1 MPDNLK
7 AAAYAAGLNPAE
19 QKRIDDFRKALTTHK
34 ELSNL
39 PANVAQQVAS
49 KLPPGQQA
57 SLIQNFGNEDPAVKQ
72 QRGWLG
78 TAWHYTGGA
87 VGNAIGYAGSH
98 LLAGL
103 GNVSDVMTRGYRTA
117 AIAADQGLDLK
128 TAWDV
133 ANDKGDKVFSPGR
146 IIDAKVKFGQDA
158 VDIAMRIA
166 AGEDPSVIMKSAT
179 PEQQKFI
186 MLASPA
192 NKVIPGIEPD
202 KVEAA
207 RALFQDTLD
216 SVQAA
221 KYSPGRQVANLVL
234 PSQLEG
240 SGFFYKAISG
250 SVDAAYR
257 IIADP
262 FLGAGKAKRFYDINK
277 YALDVMVGKGKVAEV
292 FSKPNVIAFWDQYG
306 AQINSLNTA
315 ISKGDTV
322 AAATAKKR
330 MEIMAPELGPAVVNS
345 LRKADVPVT
354 DAKTAQ
360 AFFENTKQVGDM
372 MRGEIGRR
380 RVIIPRLDPIRQ
392 LRINTVT
399 TANKVFNMDA
409 IGPKLVDDMFFGG
422 ATTADGIA
430 EKVINGQKEIV
441 DMVAAK
447 TGQKGIA
454 RMSTAYIQGRIDKFK
469 AKLTIA
475 PLFKNDILDVTD
487 ANAPEQM
494 YRLARL
500 VLPQRESRLISEAFS
515 QVDEVGKKKDMFYG
529 LWETIADIRGLNTT
543 ESGQKIVRTLRGKGS
558 TQFSLA
564 DDGFREIGA
573 LPSDVTPFVTAPSLV
588 DIDRAAARSGL
599 IGRMMGQANKD
610 WVDKMTGYWSFL
622 TLAGPRYALRNAGED
637 LMVNLAIG
645 ESPWGIAK
653 ARMLSTRLNTVLGVG
668 KGGTKAEDFV
678 NNPLGVAMRFVN
690 GKDAKVYAEKIA
702 GLDAKIA
709 STRDEIS
716 ALKKTLKATEDA
728 NAKAVIQT
736 QIDDL
741 VKQVHGGVVG
751 QTRQIFA
758 QALTEGRVNRVLA
771 KLGKGPLNKKEA
783 DLLAEQI
790 IHGDIENVLSVVSE
804 GGFNFATGNDYIS
817 RAVNLAK
824 ATGVRTHEL
833 TINLS
838 KTQYAPKQGERGF
851 RSIAVS
857 VQDEASLVAWMMRI
871 GYYSNDQL
879 GAIAVAGL
887 GVRKE
892 SDILDDMVN
901 WMTNTKQGQKFIKD
915 SRLSNDLSE
924 REIAQLG
931 LNRAK
936 ELFVKADGKTLN
948 LELLGKIRSRN
959 PETGE
964 WGISGKLGLDDLP
977 KNEADIPAAIV
988 GPTLVPAVDASQYT
1002 STLMTNGWTWLGMAN
1017 ARLSRE
1023 PLVLNEMITI
1033 RKQMQK
1039 SGFDKAWVDSYTK
1052 TIDPTDT
1059 EKIAQATLKAKREL
1073 ASVVEDRAVAQS
1085 LAYIDNPLVR
1095 TQIAFSSR
1103 NFARFYRATEDFY
1116 RRIYRVVRYNP
1127 EAIQRAALTY
1137 EGVTHSGWIQK
1148 DDQGEAYFVYPGIAP
1163 VYNAVQNTLNAMGIK
1178 SQFKVPFPVE
1188 FGAKVKMLTPSLNP
1202 DSLIPTFSGPVAGAS
1217 ITTISSLV
1225 NIFNPGAAD
1234 TIKGYA
1240 LGKYSVGQPVLSAL
1254 LPAHINRLVGAMDQ
1268 DERNSQ
1274 YASAWRKAVTYLE
1287 ASGHGLPKK
1296 YDEAGNLIP
1305 PTAQELEAY
1314 RQAVK
1319 STTLG
1324 VLRVRFALGFFAPAS
1339 PSVQL
1344 KSDMAQWISDNGQ
1357 ASWKQAFNNLT
1368 AQYPGDYDAAMAKW
1382 VELFP
1387 NEVPYTITES
1397 ERKSI
1402 APLRYAEEAG
1412 YFVDQNKEVFDN
1424 YPRAAAFLIPHKTG
1438 FSWDAYKTMK
1448 DMGMIYNKR
1457 VDDYLREVQTSSDLQ
1472 TYYDK
1477 KNQYEETLSTSFS
1490 DYDRT
1495 RIRQEFDSWKSV
1507 FFAGRPLVAE
1517 ELSQG
1522 SQKAI
1527 DRLNTLDELNN
1538 MLSQNLNVRP
1548 KTEAKLREMSNLYQN
1563 YKTERAN
1570 YDQFG
1575 GSQAMAKMLK
1585 QNTII
1590 QLREMAAYNENTQA
1604 AYDVLFGRLLGD

>member
-1 MPDNLK
+1 MPDNLN
-7 AAAYAAGLNPAE
+7 AASYAAGLNPTE

-39 PANVAQQVAS
+39 PSNVAQQVAS
-49 KLPPGQQA
+49 KLTPAQQA
-57 SLIQNFGNEDPAVKQ
+57 SLVQNFGNEDPAVKQ

-78 TAWHYTGGA
+78 TAWHYTGGL
-87 VGNAIGYAGSH
+87 VGNAVGYAGSH

-103 GNVSDVMTRGYRTA
+103 GNVSDVMTRAYRTA
-117 AIAADQGLDLK
+117 AISADQGLDLS

-166 AGEDPSVIMKSAT
+166 SGEDPSKIMKSAT

-186 MLASPA
+186 MLADP
-192 NKVIPGIEPD
+192 NQKNIPGIESD
-202 KVEAA
+202 KVDAA

-216 SVQAA
+216 AAQAA

-234 PSQLEG
+234 PGQLEG

-257 IIADP
+257 VFADP
-262 FLGAGKAKRFYDINK
+262 LLVAGKAKRAYDVSK
-277 YALDVMVGKGKVAEV
+277 YALDVVVGKGKVAEV
-292 FSKPNVIAFWDQYG
+292 FAQPRVIAFWDQFG
-306 AQINSLNTA
+306 THIDSLNTA
-315 ISKGDTV
+315 ISKGDTI
-322 AAATAKKR
+322 AAATAKKQ

-354 DAKTAQ
+354 NAKTAQ

-399 TANKVFNMDA
+399 TANKVFNMDS

-441 DMVAAK
+441 DMVAAN
-447 TGQKGIA
+447 TGQRGVA
-454 RMSTAYIQGRIDKFK
+454 RMSMAYIQGRIDKLK

-475 PLFKNDILDVTD
+475 PLFKNDIMDVTD
-487 ANAPEQM
+487 ATAPEQM

-543 ESGQKIVRTLRGKGS
+543 ESGQKIVRTLRGKGNV
-558 TQFSLA
+558 QFSLA
-564 DDGFREIGA
+564 DDGFKEIGA

-599 IGRMMGQANKD
+599 ISRMMGQANKD
-610 WVDKMTGYWSFL
+610 WVNKMTGYWSFL

-645 ESPWGIAK
+645 ESPWGLAK

-668 KGGTKAEDFV
+668 KGGTKTEDFV

-709 STRDEIS
+709 TTRTEIS
-716 ALKKTLKATEDA
+716 ALKKTLKATENA
-728 NAKAVIQT
+728 GAKAAIQT

-824 ATGVRTHEL
+824 STGVRTHEL
-833 TINLS
+833 TITLP
-838 KTQYAPKQGERGF
+838 KAQYAPKQGERGF
-851 RSIAVS
+851 RAIAVS
-857 VQDEASLVAWMMRI
+857 TQDEASLVAWMMRI

-892 SDILDDMVN
+892 SDILDDMVG
-901 WMTNTKQGQKFIKD
+901 WMTNTKQGQKFVKD

-936 ELFVKADGKTLN
+936 ELFVKQDGTTLN

-1017 ARLSRE
+1017 SRMSRE

-1039 SGFDKAWVDSYTK
+1039 TGFEKAWMDSYLK
-1052 TIDPTDT
+1052 DIDPTDV
-1059 EKIAQATLKAKREL
+1059 KKVAQATLKAKREL
-1073 ASVVEDRAVAQS
+1073 ASVVEDRAVGQS

-1116 RRIYRVVRYNP
+1116 RRVYRVVRYNP
-1127 EAIQRAALTY
+1127 DAIQRAALTY

-1148 DDQGEAYFVYPGIAP
+1148 DDQGEAYFVYPGVAP
-1163 VYNAVQNTLNAMGIK
+1163 VYNAIQNTLGAMGIGG
-1178 SQFKVPFPVE
+1178 QFKVPFPIE

-1202 DSLIPTFSGPVAGAS
+1202 DSILPTFSGPLAGAS

-1225 NIFNPGAAD
+1225 NIFDPGAAD

-1240 LGKYSVGQPVLSAL
+1240 LGKYAVGQPVLSAL
-1254 LPAHINRLVGAMDQ
+1254 LPAHINRLLGAMDK

-1287 ASGHGLPKK
+1287 ASGHGIPKK
-1296 YDEAGNLIP
+1296 LDEAGNLIP

-1324 VLRVRFALGFFAPAS
+1324 VLRVRFALGFFAPAT
-1339 PSVQL
+1339 PTVQL

-1357 ASWKQAFNNLT
+1357 ASWKQAFNNLLN
-1368 AQYPGDYDAAMAKW
+1368 QYPGDYDGAMAKW
-1382 VELFP
+1382 TELFP
-1387 NEVPYTITES
+1387 NEVPYTVTES

-1402 APLRYAEEAG
+1402 APLRYAEQAG
-1412 YFVDQNKEVFDN
+1412 YFVDQNKELFNN
-1424 YPRAAAFLIPHKTG
+1424 YPKAAPFLIPHKTG

-1472 TYYDK
+1472 SYYDK
-1477 KNQYEETLSTSFS
+1477 KNQYEESLSTSFS

-1495 RIRQEFDSWKSV
+1495 KIRQEFDSWKTV

-1522 SQKAI
+1522 SQKAV

-1538 MLSQNLNVRP
+1538 MLSKNLNIAP
-1548 KTEAKLREMSNLYQN
+1548 KTEAKLREMSNLYQS